1 MPGAPSTLWLPVQI
15 KATLQ
20 SPDWIGH
27 HWSLGPSGFSL
38 RASLT
43 VLITHYLASLVIFVA
58 LLHLICNG
66 FPSSWRT
73 RSWCFRGLIHR
84 TTVYMSVR
92 YCQLPLLIDVPQSL
106 SARPCTRHE
115 LPHVL
120 KADKQVSLHLCSH
133 PNLLSLKPLP
143 SKTQNRLLNIHGLT
157 APSFH
162 DTPHWLE
169 SSLQSEGST
178 EGQAP
183 FRHKASLHHT
193 PRLSQGLEKS

>member
-1 MPGAPSTLWLPVQI
+1 MPTVPMPGAPSNSLAARPNQGHPSKPRSDRAPLVARALGVFSPCLFDGAHHALPCVTCHLCCFASSHLQRVS
-15 KATLQ
+15 KFLENGKLVLPWVNTLQ
-20 SPDWIGH
+20 HCLYERS
-27 HWSLGPSGFSL
+27 SLS
-38 RASLT
+38 
-43 VLITHYLASLVIFVA
+43 V
-58 LLHLICNG
+58 
-66 FPSSWRT
+66 
-73 RSWCFRGLIHR
+73 
-84 TTVYMSVR
+84 TTAYR
-92 YCQLPLLIDVPQSL
+92 RPQSL

-143 SKTQNRLLNIHGLT
+143 SKTQNRLLNVHGLT

-183 FRHKASLHHT
+183 F
-193 PRLSQGLEKS
+193 